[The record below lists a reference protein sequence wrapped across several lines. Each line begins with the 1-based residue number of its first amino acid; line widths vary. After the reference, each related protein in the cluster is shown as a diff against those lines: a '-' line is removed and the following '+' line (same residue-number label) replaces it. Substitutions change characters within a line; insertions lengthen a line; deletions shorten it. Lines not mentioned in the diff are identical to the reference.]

1 MTMRKLLR
9 RSACALFVF
18 VVLCAPGI
26 AQDQRLQDRASNNGG
41 PIASDSVPPDFVIG
55 ADDVLSIVF
64 WQETAMSSEVVVR
77 PDGKIS
83 LPLLKDVQAAGY
95 TPEQLT
101 ATLVKAASKYVA
113 QPNATVI
120 VKQIHSRKVFIVGQV
135 AKPGSFPLTGDMT
148 VLQLI
153 SLAGDVLEYAK
164 SKDIVV
170 VSKENGSEHRSKF
183 NYKDVLKG
191 KHIEQ
196 NILLRPGDTV
206 IVP

>member
-1 MTMRKLLR
+1 MRKLLR
-9 RSACALFVF
+9 RSACALMVSGA
-18 VVLCAPGI
+18 LCVSAQ
-26 AQDQRLQDRASNNGG
+26 AQDHKLQDRASNNGA
-41 PIASDSVPPDFVIG
+41 PVASEAVPSDFVIG
-55 ADDVLSIVF
+55 SDDVLSIVF

-83 LPLLKDVQAAGY
+83 LPLLKDVQAAGC

-101 ATLVKAASKYVA
+101 AALVKAASKYVA

-153 SLAGDVLEYAK
+153 SLAGDVLEY
-164 SKDIVV
+164 SKPKNIVIV
-170 VSKENGSEHRSKF
+170 RKEGGAERRFKF
-183 NYKDVLKG
+183 NYREVLKG
-191 KHIEQ
+191 KKTEQ
-196 NILLRPGDTV
+196 NILLMPGDTV